1 MRLAQLL
8 PAFLLLACT
17 ALPAPGAQAQQI
29 NRCTNAQGQTVY
41 GDKPCEVMGARARL
55 LPNPRA
61 MGGSGLYRDSCARR
75 LSEVVGV
82 IQSAADARDPNRLSG
97 IYLWNGLSN
106 AAATRVMD
114 RLNEIVQRPLV
125 DIAPVFPE
133 EPAYEP
139 EPTQPFTYTDGTPV
153 EPSQEYAGQNGSPQA
168 DVTAPV
174 EHVISNVR
182 YTPRRPVGLR
192 LEQTLPRS
200 ATPTRTVF
208 RLRRQYNCFWI
219 TL

>member
-1 MRLAQLL
+1 MRLLLLLLLTCSAL
-8 PAFLLLACT
+8 PAFNAR
-17 ALPAPGAQAQQI
+17 AQQI

-61 MGGSGLYRDSCARR
+61 VGGSGLYRDSCARR
-75 LSEVVGV
+75 LSEVVAQ

-97 IYLWNGLSN
+97 IYLWTGLSN

-114 RLNEIVQRPLV
+114 RLDEIVQRPLI

-133 EPAYEP
+133 APAYVPAPP
-139 EPTQPFTYTDGTPV
+139 EPFTYTDGTPV
-153 EPSQEYAGQNGSPQA
+153 DPAQA
-168 DVTAPV
+168 DGSSGYPDVQA
-174 EHVISNVR
+174 ISNASSG
-182 YTPRRPVGLR
+182 PRRPIALR

-200 ATPTRTVF
+200 ATPTRTILH
-208 RLRRQYNCFWI
+208 LRRQYNCFWI